1 MANFTQGSDM
11 FKKTRNKATF
21 DQDLDVK
28 TEEKLSDI
36 LFNESTSRI
45 PRSATLP
52 TIYEES
58 K

>member
-21 DQDLDVK
+21 DEDLDVK

>member
-21 DQDLDVK
+21 DEDLDVK
-28 TEEKLSDI
+28 NEEKLSDI

>member
-1 MANFTQGSDM
+1 M

-21 DQDLDVK
+21 DEDLDVK

-36 LFNESTSRI
+36 LFYDSSNRI
-45 PRSATLP
+45 HRSATLP
-52 TIYEES
+52 TINEEN

>member
-1 MANFTQGSDM
+1 M

-21 DQDLDVK
+21 DEDLDVK